1 MIWTADPEAVTGEQL
16 LSFVPASRISLDP
29 IAAAARVGRGVEAD
43 AVVVLPGDAGL
54 VCSYFAVAAE
64 TTMPEAIME
73 LSRNAWDPQL
83 VTATERFAWEMIPRW
98 IWRRQ
103 ARLAAEFDHLPG
115 VLDVPVPPWSDPLV
129 LEVSEWWAR
138 RQTEAFEAELEQMA
152 LP

>member
-64 TTMPEAIME
+64 TTMPEARATR
-73 LSRNAWDPQL
+73 RNAVIQALALRPRDL
-83 VTATERFAWEMIPRW
+83 AT
-98 IWRRQ
+98 
-103 ARLAAEFDHLPG
+103 
-115 VLDVPVPPWSDPLV
+115 
-129 LEVSEWWAR
+129 
-138 RQTEAFEAELEQMA
+138 
-152 LP
+152 

>member
-16 LSFVPASRISLDP
+16 LSFVSASRISLDP

-115 VLDVPVPPWSDPLV
+115 VLDVPVPPSSDPLV

-152 LP
+152 LS